1 MKIESISKEMPN
13 PNRKVTFSKVSLKTI
28 KMNEIIISKSKQTVK
43 VFFLKSLKQNK
54 TKYYN

>member
-43 VFFLKSLKQNK
+43 VFFFKEFKAKQN
-54 TKYYN
+54 